1 MKPEDTAVLDQ
12 IRTAFPPAPI
22 VGTGAFAPWGNGYLD
37 AAPYAEQLDGKTWD
51 ELDHAYLVRRSD
63 ALGFLGTDHLVA
75 VLPVYL
81 SALVRDGVW
90 SPAAGMLTIILT
102 KPEPRANA
110 GLGGERFTEFVE
122 KLTPDQH
129 GAVSAALR
137 ALAAQDEGGD
147 LGAAASA
154 ALESYWVQ
162 HVDEGS

>member
-1 MKPEDTAVLDQ
+1 MRPEDAAVLDQ
-12 IRTAFPPAPI
+12 IRSAFPPVPI
-22 VGTGAFAPWGNGYLD
+22 FGSGAFAPWGNGYLD
-37 AAPYAEQLDGKTWD
+37 AAPYAEQLDGKTWE

-63 ALGFLGTDHLVA
+63 ALGFLGTEHLVA

-102 KPEPRANA
+102 KPEPRTNA
-110 GLGGERFTEFVE
+110 GLGGERFAAFVE

-129 GAVSAALR
+129 SAVSAALGS
-137 ALAAQDEGGD
+137 LAAQDEGGD

-154 ALESYWVQ
+154 ALEGYWAQ
-162 HVDEGS
+162 HVDEDS